1 MLEDVGERSGG
12 NPWGRF
18 FMSLTCDGDQHRHIY
33 MDEKAR
39 PPVGIDGG
47 HKKLF
52 EDCIG
57 LLTSVRGTLAELL
70 LDVQTGGFGV
80 IKDLVGKQSE
90 LEQALRRAMET
101 EQKFN
106 DWQAKQ
112 RGEHAPDE
120 IDFDA
125 VRRDIGCR
133 LDRLRDCCG
142 A

>member
-1 MLEDVGERSGG
+1 
-12 NPWGRF
+12 
-18 FMSLTCDGDQHRHIY
+18 MSLTCDGDQHRHIY
-33 MDEKAR
+33 MDQASR
-39 PPVGIDGG
+39 PSVGTDGG
-47 HKKLF
+47 QKKLF

-57 LLTSVRGTLAELL
+57 LLSSVRSTLADLL
-70 LDVQTGGFGV
+70 LDVQTGGFGAV
-80 IKDLVGKQSE
+80 KDLVGKQSE

-112 RGEHAPDE
+112 RGDAPPDE

-125 VRRDIGCR
+125 LRRDIGCR
-133 LDRLRDCCG
+133 LDRIRACCG

>member
-1 MLEDVGERSGG
+1 M
-12 NPWGRF
+12 
-18 FMSLTCDGDQHRHIY
+18 DQ
-33 MDEKAR
+33 KSR
-39 PPVGIDGG
+39 PPVGTDGG
-47 HKKLF
+47 QKKLF

-57 LLTSVRGTLAELL
+57 LLSSVRSTLADLL
-70 LDVQTGGFGV
+70 LDVQTGGFGAV
-80 IKDLVGKQSE
+80 KDLVGKQSE

>member
-1 MLEDVGERSGG
+1 
-12 NPWGRF
+12 
-18 FMSLTCDGDQHRHIY
+18 
-33 MDEKAR
+33 MDKSSR
-39 PPVGIDGG
+39 PPVGTDVEIGG
-47 HKKLF
+47 GQKKLF

-57 LLTSVRGTLAELL
+57 LLSSVRSTLADLL
-70 LDVQTGGFGV
+70 LDVQTGGFGA

-112 RGEHAPDE
+112 RGELGPDD

-125 VRRDIGCR
+125 LRREIGCR
-133 LDRLRDCCG
+133 LDRIRDCCG